1 MAEFPAIPNTSDLR
15 RFGSAA
21 AGSFRISVRIGSRLV
36 SPTFTFIADF
46 IAVKAHFLAA
56 AIALFSFLSLF
67 PLTIALI
74 TVLHLTLGAGAYDEA
89 LHEAIERQIPLLSDS
104 EYGVS
109 FVAEFLSQAAENSAL
124 TSSLAGLILFVST
137 LGVFSA
143 ICESVNIVWGIE
155 RRRTFFK
162 QRLVDALMMVLAS
175 GLLLASILV
184 SAVFSFLGG
193 DGQAV
198 AFNTETIRSSATHV
212 AGVALPWAITY
223 CVLTVIYWWLP
234 NTNVRIKDVL
244 PIALIATIFFE
255 LIKFA
260 FISYLHYLTDQL
272 LSIYGSL
279 AALMMFFLFIYIEAI
294 VMLAGAML
302 CAKWTA
308 YLQSRNQMRLMEDAK
323 SDWRREA
330 DRLRLTLRRTVARE
344 IVSTRQLRREREKR
358 G

>member
-1 MAEFPAIPNTSDLR
+1 MAQFPAIPSASDLR
-15 RFGSAA
+15 RFGSNS
-21 AGSFRISVRIGSRLV
+21 AGSFRISVRIGRRLA
-36 SPTFTFIADF
+36 SPAIKFVTDF
-46 IAVKAHFLAA
+46 IAVKAHFFAA
-56 AIALFSFLSLF
+56 AIALFSFLSLV

-74 TVLHLTLGAGAYDEA
+74 TVLHLTLGEGAFDEA

-104 EYGVS
+104 EYEMS
-109 FVAEFLSQAAENSAL
+109 FVAEFLSQAADNSAL

-143 ICESVNIVWGIE
+143 IQESVNIVWGIE

-162 QRLVDALMMVLAS
+162 QRLVDAILMVIAS
-175 GLLLASILV
+175 VLLLASILV
-184 SAVFSFLGG
+184 TGVFSFLGEG
-193 DGQAV
+193 GQAA
-198 AFNTETIRSSATHV
+198 AFDTETIKNSVIHV
-212 AGVALPWAITY
+212 AGIALPWAITC

-244 PIALIATIFFE
+244 PISLIATIFFE
-255 LIKFA
+255 TIKLA
-260 FISYLHYLTDQL
+260 FISYLHYLTDRL

-308 YLQSRNQMRLMEDAK
+308 YLQSRNQMRLMEDSK
-323 SDWRREA
+323 SDWRRVA
-330 DRLRLTLRRTVARE
+330 DRLRLTLRRTVVKE
-344 IVSTRQLRREREKR
+344 LVSTRQLRREREKR